1 MKKWMA
7 CLLTL
12 TLLLSCIACKTDPT
26 LPGSSG
32 SAISGLTD
40 SDTESSDST
49 DDKSGESSDGLSL
62 DTSTEVSSGSDSSGS
77 SGISV
82 PIASSQGEVVKPSN
96 VISDLTQ
103 SQSSEVVLPKANQ
116 NGKVVKLLSWQD
128 PNSEEMLEYAAEFKE
143 YCGAT
148 IQFLPTN
155 WGEIGETATKLVM
168 AGSGPDVTYL
178 RNVDNPV
185 MMYKGVLKELNGLID
200 FNSPLWKG
208 MEFYNSYLRIG
219 TNRYMAAISPSV
231 QEVLWYNTTIFENSE
246 FDSPQVLYDKGE
258 LDYAKLLEM
267 AKALTIVKDG
277 TTTQFGLAAHQAGT
291 FGNAI
296 MAAHDRDFVKRA
308 DSIYVNNLSDSKV
321 AECMTYLYDVYNTHK
336 VMSNDAAALSNFVKG
351 KVAMFVAP
359 TWITLT
365 DPIKSLHK
373 KKAITFTL
381 MPKANG
387 ATSTINWVDF
397 HMLGIGKNAKNPEGG
412 AALINFTR
420 FAAVDNA
427 EVAEQRAR
435 NKTKYGYTDRELDYM
450 VSGLKYSRALEYL
463 GFGDMGVLMWG
474 AMYYMATD
482 GTTWNTSRETYIPE
496 ADKYIDSINAYLEK

>member
-1 MKKWMA
+1 MKKIIA
-7 CLLTL
+7 CVLVTALML
-12 TLLLSCIACKTDPT
+12 ACIACNEKPSNSAASESTVSSPADSAG
-26 LPGSSG
+26 GSDMSETSSEE
-32 SAISGLTD
+32 SA
-40 SDTESSDST
+40 
-49 DDKSGESSDGLSL
+49 
-62 DTSTEVSSGSDSSGS
+62 EVSSASLSSGS
-77 SGISV
+77 SSLSV

-103 SQSSEVVLPKANQ
+103 SQSSEVVLPKVNQ
-116 NGKVVKLLSWQD
+116 TGKVVKLLSWQD
-128 PNSEEMLEYAAEFKE
+128 PNSEEMVEYAAEFKE
-143 YCGAT
+143 YCGAA
-148 IQFLPTN
+148 IEFLPTN

-168 AGSGPDVTYL
+168 AGNGPDVTYL

-200 FNSPLWKG
+200 FNSELWKG

-219 TNRYMAAISPSV
+219 TKRYMAAINPSV

-246 FDSPQVLYDKGE
+246 FDSPQDLYDQGK
-258 LDYAKLLEM
+258 LDYATLLEM

-277 TTTQFGLAAHQAGT
+277 TTTQYGLAAHQAGT

-296 MAAHDRDFVKRA
+296 MAAHDLDFVKRSG
-308 DSIYVNNLSDSKV
+308 DIYVNNLSDSKV
-321 AECMTYLYDVYNTHK
+321 AECMTYLYDLYNTNK
-336 VMSNDAAALSNFVKG
+336 VMSNDAAALSSFVKG

-373 KKAITFTL
+373 KKQITFSL
-381 MPKANG
+381 LPKANG
-387 ATSTINWVDF
+387 SADTINWVDF

-420 FAAVDNA
+420 FCAIDKA

-435 NKTKYGYTDRELDYM
+435 SKTKYGYTDKELDYM

-496 ADKYIDSINAYLEK
+496 ADKYIDSINQYLQQ